1 LLAEHVMKRFHSL
14 KLKVILPLLVIL
26 LAVFLTSSLLII
38 DRESKAAKDTIVN
51 TATSFSSLSV
61 GYVIGNYVL
70 YADSGFYRLTEVI
83 DGLMKLNTNLIDLQ
97 VVDVNGKILF
107 DSTEIQAGKYD
118 EQTNGERFLENAT
131 LMQRA
136 GDPTAS
142 LILNET
148 TRRIDIMQPYFEEG
162 GIHEY
167 SVRYIY
173 SLSHLDAMNQG
184 MIVTISLYSGVFIIV
199 SFLLIFFLFNYFV
212 SSPIG
217 ELTKGVRTMSKGTLG
232 YKVNVKS
239 KDEIGELA
247 TAFNTMSADLKVSRD
262 NLEEYS
268 KNLEK
273 LVAER
278 TKELEEK
285 TSRLEQINQDLTTAR
300 EELNVLNKN
309 LEKRVHERTKEV
321 EKLLKQKDE
330 FINQLGH
337 DLKNP
342 LGPLINLLP
351 LLEEQEADPAKKE
364 MLTVLHR
371 NADYMKNLV
380 VKTLELAVLNSP
392 NTRFSMEKMNLFT
405 EVNQII
411 ENKKILFDEK
421 KVNISSTI
429 DHTLAVTA
437 DRLRL
442 EELLTNIFE
451 NSVKYSKDGCKIT
464 IHAEQSND
472 MVKISIAD
480 TGIGMTKEEIDRIF
494 DEFYKADSARHDI
507 QSTGLGMSICKRIVE
522 KHGGSIW
529 VESPGPGKGT
539 TVFFTLPAASATG
552 NRRNKY

>member
-1 LLAEHVMKRFHSL
+1 MRKFHSV
-14 KLKVILPLLVIL
+14 KLKVIVPLLVIL
-26 LAVFLTSSLLII
+26 LAVFLTSSLVII
-38 DRESKAAKDTIVN
+38 DRELKAAKETIVN

-61 GYVIGNYVL
+61 SYVMGNYVL
-70 YADSGFYRLTEVI
+70 YFDSGFYRFTEVI
-83 DGLMKLNTNLIDLQ
+83 DELMKLNTNLIDVQ
-97 VVDVNGKILF
+97 VVDVNGKIFF
-107 DSTEIQAGKYD
+107 DSSEIQAGKYD
-118 EQTNGERFLENAT
+118 ERTNGVRTLANAT
-131 LMQRA
+131 LIQRA

-142 LILNET
+142 IVLNET
-148 TRRIDIMQPYFEEG
+148 TRRIDIMQPFFEEG
-162 GIHEY
+162 GGHEY
-167 SVRYIY
+167 SVRYVY
-173 SLSHLDAMNQG
+173 SLSNLDAMNQG

-217 ELTKGVRTMSKGTLG
+217 ELTKGVRTMSGGTLG
-232 YKVNVKS
+232 YNVNVKS

-268 KNLEK
+268 KNLER

-285 TSRLEQINQDLTTAR
+285 TRRLEQINQDLTIAR

-309 LEKRVHERTKEV
+309 LERRVQERTQEV

-351 LLEEQEADPAKKE
+351 LLEDQEADAAKKE

-392 NTRFSMEKMNLFT
+392 NTKFSMENLSLFK
-405 EVNQII
+405 EVSQII
-411 ENKKILFDEK
+411 DNKKILFDEK
-421 KVNISSTI
+421 KVNITNTI
-429 DHTLAVTA
+429 DGTLKVKA

-451 NSVKYSKDGCKIT
+451 NSVKYSKDGCTIT
-464 IHAEQSND
+464 VAAEHSNG
-472 MVKISIAD
+472 MVKVSVAD

-507 QSTGLGMSICKRIVE
+507 QSTGLGMSICRRIVE

-539 TVFFTLPAASATG
+539 TVFFTLPAASV
-552 NRRNKY
+552 NVKPKK

>member
-1 LLAEHVMKRFHSL
+1 MKRFYSV

-26 LAVFLTSSLLII
+26 LAVFLTSSWVII
-38 DRESKAAKDTIVN
+38 DRESKSAKDTIIN
-51 TATSFSSLSV
+51 TASSFSSLSV
-61 GYVIGNYVL
+61 VYVIDNYQL
-70 YADSGFYRLTEVI
+70 YYESGFYKFIEVI
-83 DGLMKLNTNLIDLQ
+83 GDFMRLNANLIDIQ
-97 VVDVNGKILF
+97 IVDVNGKILF
-107 DSTEIQAGKYD
+107 NSTEIQNGKYD
-118 EQTNGERFLENAT
+118 EQTNGARYLENAT
-131 LMQRA
+131 LIQRA
-136 GDPTAS
+136 GDPTSS
-142 LILNET
+142 LIVNET
-148 TRRIDIMQPYFEEG
+148 TRRIDIMQPYFEEWG
-162 GIHEY
+162 RHDY

-173 SLSHLDAMNQG
+173 SLASLDAMTHE
-184 MIVTISLYSGVFIIV
+184 MIVTILMYSGVFIVIT
-199 SFLLIFFLFNYFV
+199 FLLIFFLFNYFV

-217 ELTKGVRTMSKGTLG
+217 ELTKGVRTMSKGALG

-273 LVAER
+273 LVAQR
-278 TKELEEK
+278 TAELEEK
-285 TSRLEQINQDLTTAR
+285 TRRLEQINQDLTAAR

-309 LEKRVHERTKEV
+309 LERRVQERTIEV

-330 FINQLGH
+330 FITQLGH

-351 LLEEQEADPAKKE
+351 FLEDEEADSAKKE

-380 VKTLELAVLNSP
+380 VKTLELAALNSP
-392 NTRFSMEKMNLFT
+392 NTKFSIEKMNLLR
-405 EVNQII
+405 EVSQII

-421 KVNISSTI
+421 KVRISNTI
-429 DHTLAVTA
+429 DQSLFIMA

-451 NSVKYSKDGCKIT
+451 NSVKYSKDGCKILVD
-464 IHAEQSND
+464 AEQEGEL
-472 MVKISIAD
+472 VKISITD
-480 TGIGMTKEEIDRIF
+480 NGIGMTKEEIDRIF

-507 QSTGLGMSICKRIVE
+507 QNTGLGMSICKRIVE
-522 KHGGSIW
+522 KQGGSIW

-539 TVFFTLPAASATG
+539 TVSFTLPAASPP
-552 NRRNKY
+552 KQKKK

>member
-1 LLAEHVMKRFHSL
+1 LLADRVMKKFHSV

-26 LAVFLTSSLLII
+26 LAVFLTSSLVII
-38 DRESKAAKDTIVN
+38 DRESKVAKETIVN

-61 GYVIGNYVL
+61 SYVMNNYVL
-70 YADSGFYRLTEVI
+70 YFDSGFYRFTEVI
-83 DGLMKLNTNLIDLQ
+83 DELMKLNTNLIEVQ
-97 VVDVNGKILF
+97 VVDVNGKIIF
-107 DSTEIQAGKYD
+107 NSSEIQAGKYN
-118 EQTNGERFLENAT
+118 EQASGVRTLENAT
-131 LMQRA
+131 LIQMA
-136 GDPTAS
+136 GEPTAS
-142 LILNET
+142 VMLNET
-148 TRRIDIMQPYFEEG
+148 TRRIDIMQPFFEEG
-162 GIHEY
+162 GSHEY
-167 SVRYIY
+167 SVRYVY
-173 SLSHLDAMNQG
+173 SLSNLDAMTQG
-184 MIVTISLYSGVFIIV
+184 MIFTILMYSGVFLVV
-199 SFLLIFFLFNYFV
+199 SFLLIYFLFTYFV
-212 SSPIG
+212 SRPIG
-217 ELTKGVRTMSKGTLG
+217 ELTKGVRTMSSGTLG
-232 YKVNVKS
+232 YKVNVTS

-247 TAFNTMSADLKVSRD
+247 TAFNTMCADLKVSRD

-285 TSRLEQINQDLTTAR
+285 TSRLVQINKDLTIAR

-309 LEKRVHERTKEV
+309 LEQRVQERTQEV
-321 EKLLKQKDE
+321 ETLLKQKDE

-351 LLEEQEADPAKKE
+351 LLEDQEADSGKKE

-380 VKTLELAVLNSP
+380 VKTLDLAVLNSP
-392 NTRFSMEKMNLFT
+392 NTKFSMETMNLFK
-405 EVNQII
+405 EVSQII
-411 ENKKILFDEK
+411 NNKKILFDEK
-421 KVNISSTI
+421 NVNISNTI
-429 DHTLAVTA
+429 SRSLKVSA

-442 EELLTNIFE
+442 EELLTNLFE
-451 NSVKYSKDGCKIT
+451 NSVKYSKDGCRIT
-464 IHAEQSND
+464 VAAEPSNG
-472 MVKISIAD
+472 MVKVSVTD

-522 KHGGSIW
+522 KHGGRIW

-539 TVFFTLPAASATG
+539 TVFFTVPAASVPITA
-552 NRRNKY
+552 KK

>member
-1 LLAEHVMKRFHSL
+1 MKKFHSV

-26 LAVFLTSSLLII
+26 LVVFLTSSLVII
-38 DRESKAAKDTIVN
+38 DRESKAAKETIVN

-61 GYVIGNYVL
+61 AYVIDNYEL
-70 YADSGFYRLTEVI
+70 YFDSGFYKFTEVI
-83 DGLMKLNTNLIDLQ
+83 DELMKLNTNLIDVQ
-97 VVDVNGKILF
+97 IVDVNGKILF
-107 DSTEIQAGKYD
+107 DSTEIQDGKYD
-118 EQTNGERFLENAT
+118 ERTNGERFLENAT

-142 LILNET
+142 LVLNET
-148 TRRIDIMQPYFEEG
+148 TRRIDIIQPYFEDG
-162 GIHEY
+162 GGHEY
-167 SVRYIY
+167 SVRYVY
-173 SLSHLDAMNQG
+173 SLSNLDAMNQE
-184 MIVTISLYSGVFIIV
+184 MIVTISLYSGIFIIV

-232 YKVNVKS
+232 YKVHVKS

-273 LVAER
+273 LVTER

-285 TSRLEQINQDLTTAR
+285 TNRLEQINQDLTAAR
-300 EELNVLNKN
+300 EELNILNKN
-309 LEKRVHERTKEV
+309 LEKRVQERTKEV

-351 LLEEQEADPAKKE
+351 FLEEQETDAAKKE

-380 VKTLELAVLNSP
+380 VKTLDLAVLNSP
-392 NTRFSMEKMNLFT
+392 NTKFSMEKMNLFS

-421 KVNISSTI
+421 KVNISNTI
-429 DHTLAVTA
+429 DHTLKVKA

-464 IHAEQSND
+464 IDAEQSND
-472 MVKISIAD
+472 MVKISLAD

-539 TVFFTLPAASATG
+539 TVFFTLPAASVPV
-552 NRRNKY
+552 KPKK

>member
-1 LLAEHVMKRFHSL
+1 LLVEQVMKRFYSV

-26 LAVFLTSSLLII
+26 LAVFLTSSWVII
-38 DRESKAAKDTIVN
+38 DRESKSAKDTIIN
-51 TATSFSSLSV
+51 TASSFSSLSV
-61 GYVIGNYVL
+61 VYVIDNYQL
-70 YADSGFYRLTEVI
+70 YYESGFYKFIEVI
-83 DGLMKLNTNLIDLQ
+83 GDFMRLNANLIDIQ
-97 VVDVNGKILF
+97 IVDVNGKILF
-107 DSTEIQAGKYD
+107 NSTEIQNGKYD
-118 EQTNGERFLENAT
+118 EQTNGARYLENAT
-131 LMQRA
+131 LIQRA
-136 GDPTAS
+136 GDPTSS
-142 LILNET
+142 LIVNET
-148 TRRIDIMQPYFEEG
+148 TRRIDIMQPYFEEWG
-162 GIHEY
+162 RHDY

-173 SLSHLDAMNQG
+173 SLASLDAMTHE
-184 MIVTISLYSGVFIIV
+184 MIVTILMYSGVFIVIT
-199 SFLLIFFLFNYFV
+199 FLLIFFLFNYFV

-217 ELTKGVRTMSKGTLG
+217 ELTKGVRTMSKGALG

-273 LVAER
+273 LVAQR
-278 TKELEEK
+278 TAELEEK
-285 TSRLEQINQDLTTAR
+285 TRRLEQINQDLTAAR

-309 LEKRVHERTKEV
+309 LERRVQERTIEV

-330 FINQLGH
+330 FITQLGH

-351 LLEEQEADPAKKE
+351 FLEDEEADSAKKE

-380 VKTLELAVLNSP
+380 VKTLELAALNSP
-392 NTRFSMEKMNLFT
+392 NTKFSIEKMNLLR
-405 EVNQII
+405 EVSQII

-421 KVNISSTI
+421 KVRISNTI
-429 DHTLAVTA
+429 DQSLFIMA

-451 NSVKYSKDGCKIT
+451 NSVKYSKDGCKILVD
-464 IHAEQSND
+464 AEQEGEL
-472 MVKISIAD
+472 VKISITD
-480 TGIGMTKEEIDRIF
+480 NGIGMTKEEIDRIF

-507 QSTGLGMSICKRIVE
+507 QNTGLGMSICKRIVE
-522 KHGGSIW
+522 KQGGSIW

-539 TVFFTLPAASATG
+539 TVFFTLPAASPP
-552 NRRNKY
+552 KQKKK